1 MRLPFLIF
9 ITLSILFLNQLVLRA
24 DDSLQALVRANM
36 KALQQRD
43 TLKIISSYR
52 NMGDYLSECGEFAKA
67 DSVLKIAIPYCDKI
81 NELTKKGDIYNILG
95 SNASYSGDRP
105 LALSYYRKAMKTYA
119 DLRLVDDVAMVM
131 MNIGIEYERL
141 GDLKMALAYELK
153 ALDNKKRSKDQTNI
167 DRYYQRIG
175 QLFKESDPKKWEY
188 YVRRAYEA
196 SLKLKETSVV
206 NKVIIFNDLG
216 SLEGEKKN
224 FSAAIV
230 WFDSM
235 LYVAQQAGYENGIG
249 TAYSNR
255 ALIYKSLKEYD
266 KAYADVKEA
275 IRYSEL
281 LNRNYSGILDKINA
295 ANILIEMKRYA
306 EAKKYAT
313 LALERAKELKYY
325 PDEEAQAHWSLSVA
339 EEKLG
344 NWKAAYVHLKA
355 YKEGSDSIRSKEIT
369 TSNQELEQKY
379 RTAEK
384 EKEIIQLDDENKLKS
399 IRLKQNRLLV
409 YFLIIF
415 VVLVAFVVIILYR
428 RKQMVN
434 RQQQVELIQKL
445 LRSQMNPHFI
455 FNTLNAISQ
464 FIQSNK
470 STEAVDYL
478 ARYSKLMRQILENS
492 DADMISMENEI
503 EFLVNYLKIQQLR
516 FDNSFNYT
524 VTVSDD
530 IDVENFDIPPMLA
543 QPIVENAIEHGVR
556 GIKEGNITMHF
567 YIVNNEL
574 FVDVEDN
581 GRGISGENQDKPN
594 NHKSYALRITKER
607 LKNFGFSVDSVKVIS
622 PVASTGKGTKVTI
635 QVPYKKYN

>member
-1 MRLPFLIF
+1 
-9 ITLSILFLNQLVLRA
+9 
-24 DDSLQALVRANM
+24 
-36 KALQQRD
+36 
-43 TLKIISSYR
+43 
-52 NMGDYLSECGEFAKA
+52 
-67 DSVLKIAIPYCDKI
+67 
-81 NELTKKGDIYNILG
+81 
-95 SNASYSGDRP
+95 
-105 LALSYYRKAMKTYA
+105 
-119 DLRLVDDVAMVM
+119 
-131 MNIGIEYERL
+131 
-141 GDLKMALAYELK
+141 
-153 ALDNKKRSKDQTNI
+153 
-167 DRYYQRIG
+167 
-175 QLFKESDPKKWEY
+175 
-188 YVRRAYEA
+188 
-196 SLKLKETSVV
+196 
-206 NKVIIFNDLG
+206 
-216 SLEGEKKN
+216 
-224 FSAAIV
+224 
-230 WFDSM
+230 M

-384 EKEIIQLDDENKLKS
+384 EKEIIQLDNENKLKS

-434 RQQQVELIQKL
+434 RQQQVELKQKL

-470 STEAVDYL
+470 STEAVDSL
-478 ARYSKLMRQILENS
+478 
-492 DADMISMENEI
+492 
-503 EFLVNYLKIQQLR
+503 
-516 FDNSFNYT
+516 
-524 VTVSDD
+524 
-530 IDVENFDIPPMLA
+530 
-543 QPIVENAIEHGVR
+543 
-556 GIKEGNITMHF
+556 
-567 YIVNNEL
+567 
-574 FVDVEDN
+574 
-581 GRGISGENQDKPN
+581 
-594 NHKSYALRITKER
+594 
-607 LKNFGFSVDSVKVIS
+607 
-622 PVASTGKGTKVTI
+622 
-635 QVPYKKYN
+635 